1 MEIIYTFVYTIV
13 VKINRMNAT
22 KKIKIEVWSDVMCPF
37 CYIGKRRLESA
48 LAQFPQQNQVEI
60 EWKSFQLDPET
71 KTNPNLSIHE
81 YLAGKKGWSVEQAR
95 QIGTQ
100 VSDMA
105 KAEGLNYQFDQ
116 AIVANSFKA
125 HRFAH
130 YAKTQG
136 KGNEAEELL
145 FQSYFTD
152 GKNIDDTPTLVE
164 LGATIGLNAT
174 ETETVLNSRRF
185 TDEVQQDLYDAH
197 QIGVRGVPFFVFNNK
212 YVISG
217 AQASDTF
224 LGALETVWKET
235 QDSMTVLADGASC
248 DADGNCQ

>member
-1 MEIIYTFVYTIV
+1 
-13 VKINRMNAT
+13 MNVT

-48 LAQFPQQNQVEI
+48 LAQFPNQDQVEI

-81 YLAGKKGWSVEQAR
+81 YLAGRKGWSVEQAK
-95 QIGTQ
+95 QIGAQ
-100 VSDMA
+100 VADMA
-105 KAEGLNYQFDQ
+105 KTEGLNYQFDQ

-130 YAKTQG
+130 FAKTQG

-152 GKNIDDTPTLVE
+152 GKNIDDTQTLVN
-164 LGATIGLNAT
+164 LGTILGLHAA
-174 ETETVLNSRRF
+174 ETERVLNSDEF
-185 TDEVQQDLYDAH
+185 TDDVRQDIYEAQQV
-197 QIGVRGVPFFVFNNK
+197 GVRGVPFFVFNHK

-224 LGALETVWKET
+224 LGALETVWKESQQET
-235 QDSMTVLADGASC
+235 TILADGASC